1 MKKQIVLIT
10 LIIVLIASVSFLN
23 MTKTDILIF
32 EDSQIEV
39 RLDIVNKNSETIVV
53 FIAGSGPTDYNGN
66 SNIIDGRNDSLLQLS
81 KGLNDFGINTFR
93 YNKRHVG
100 KTSKLIEP
108 DFNVFV
114 DDLIDCISWL
124 KANKYSNIYLAGHS
138 QGSLVAALAAREIDV
153 SGVISIAGAARTID
167 EVLYEQMVSM
177 GQKDLADTVIKSLQ
191 NGKLYLKDESIL
203 DSQFSKM
210 NQQFILT
217 WMEHNPLEV
226 YSKLDTK
233 ILFLQGDKDSQV
245 TLDELDAFRTL
256 NHKSVV
262 LKDTNHV
269 LKIVGSEKDN
279 SNSYSDPSYKLSD
292 QLINEINDFIK

>member
-81 KGLNDFGINTFR
+81 KGLNNFGINTFR

-256 NHKSVV
+256 NHKSIV

-269 LKIVGSEKDN
+269 LKIVDSEKDN

>member
-269 LKIVGSEKDN
+269 LKIVDSEKDN

>member
-1 MKKQIVLIT
+1 
-10 LIIVLIASVSFLN
+10 

-81 KGLNDFGINTFR
+81 KGLNNFGINTFR

-256 NHKSVV
+256 N
-262 LKDTNHV
+262 
-269 LKIVGSEKDN
+269 
-279 SNSYSDPSYKLSD
+279 
-292 QLINEINDFIK
+292 QLF

>member
-1 MKKQIVLIT
+1 MKKQIVLMT

-23 MTKTDILIF
+23 MTKTDILTF
-32 EDSQIEV
+32 ENSQIEV
-39 RLDIVNKNSETIVV
+39 RLDTVNKNSETIVV

-108 DFNVFV
+108 NFNVFV

-124 KANKYSNIYLAGHS
+124 KANNYSNIYLAGHS

-191 NGKLYLKDESIL
+191 NGRLYLKDESIL

-269 LKIVGSEKDN
+269 LKIVCSEKNN

-292 QLINEINDFIK
+292 QLIDEINDFIK